1 LLREEYIKMYRMV
14 FAGLLKKRTVPHL
27 VITSY
32 YIQSDG
38 KIVAPCQSEFDPD
51 FVAYIAWVNAGN
63 QPVIIESDYQGAV
76 DA

>member
-1 LLREEYIKMYRMV
+1 MYEIRPHE
-14 FAGLLKKRTVPHL
+14 GTVTRL
-27 VITSY
+27 
-32 YIQSDG
+32 SDN

-63 QPVIIESDYQGAV
+63 QPVIIEPDNQDVV